1 MFCSALLFLH
11 DEEVLQPTVLIC
23 WLIFCRLKMNICMIK
38 LKLVVGREGKKGE
51 EEEEIRERIGR
62 VEAQRS
68 LPSR

>member
-1 MFCSALLFLH
+1 MFYSALLFLH
-11 DEEVLQPTVLIC
+11 DEEVLQPMVLIC

-38 LKLVVGREGKKGE
+38 LKLVVEREGKKGE

-62 VEAQRS
+62 VETQRS